1 MGENMKKIAD
11 SLIADSL
18 IIEGPHSLVSFRK
31 KHGDV
36 FSIDVKTNR
45 SEKNPVKKYL
55 FLFDA
60 DSVNE
65 VYVKQYK
72 NFEKTG
78 GWLIMRKALGNGL
91 LTTEEPVHL
100 KHRRIINP
108 SFHVNKINLY
118 LNKALSVIKEETDKW
133 IEKEVIDINEE
144 MLSLSYKILTNTI
157 FNDDM
162 LENADDLKEI
172 FFKILEKA
180 GVVERFED
188 GDFDNYST
196 RLNTLMDNV
205 IKNRISNESE
215 DKDFIDLLIL
225 AAAKDDSLSVQDI
238 SDHVITML
246 LAGHETTASTL
257 VWALANVSQNKKD
270 WEMLNKE
277 ANLLIDVNKDNI
289 VSNIKDSNISKFV
302 INESLRLYSPVWYSP
317 RKALVDT
324 KIGETLVE
332 AGTTV
337 VLSSFVTQTSEK
349 YFTNPESFDFMRWDN
364 NLEESLPD
372 GAYWP
377 FNLGP
382 RKCIGYQFAIIQSQL
397 TLLEITRK
405 MELSLIGDFPEGLA
419 IATYR
424 PKGKVMMKVSKIDQ

>member
-1 MGENMKKIAD
+1 MKEVND
-11 SLIADSL
+11 LLLDY
-18 IIEGPHSLVSFRK
+18 GPDYLVSLQRTY
-31 KHGDV
+31 GDL
-36 FSIDVKTNR
+36 FCYKLNLDKGG
-45 SEKNPVKKYL
+45 EDPVKKYI
-55 FLFDA
+55 FAFDA
-60 DSVNE
+60 DFVNE

-72 NFEKTG
+72 NFEKSG
-78 GWLIMRKALGNGL
+78 GWNIIRKALGNGL

-118 LNKALSVIKEETDKW
+118 LNKALSVIEEETDKW
-133 IEKEVIDINEE
+133 LEKDVIDINAE

-162 LENADDLKEI
+162 LENADDLKII

-180 GVVERFED
+180 SPGHKFKE
-188 GDFDNYST
+188 GDFDNFSN

-205 IKNRISNESE
+205 IKNRIANETE

-225 AAAKDDSLSVQDI
+225 ASIKDEDISIQDI
-238 SDHVITML
+238 SDQVITML

-257 VWALANVSQNKKD
+257 VWALCNITQDKEGWGNI
-270 WEMLNKE
+270 NKE
-277 ANLLIDVNKDNI
+277 SHSLLEVNKDNI
-289 VSNIKDSNISKFV
+289 VNNIKDANLSRFV
-302 INESLRLYSPVWYSP
+302 INESLRLYSPVWMSP

-324 KIGETLVE
+324 TIGDVFIE
-332 AGTTV
+332 AGTHV
-337 VLSSFVTQTSEK
+337 ILSSYVTHRNEK
-349 YFTNPESFDFMRWDN
+349 YFTNPDVFDFMRWDN
-364 NLEESLPD
+364 NLEDSLPD

-397 TLLEITRK
+397 ILMEISRK
-405 MELSLIGDFPEGLA
+405 MNLTLVGDFPKGEIL
-419 IATYR
+419 ATYR
-424 PKGKVMMKVSKIDQ
+424 PAGKVMMKVSKRYTPNSTENGII